1 MPKKLSSI
9 TLTSVIC
16 VLLTPVVI
24 IGCFLL
30 VRGKQYYLASAV
42 IILLALA
49 ALFASLEKKK
59 LQTRELVTI
68 ACIVA
73 LAVAGRAALFML
85 PQVKLTC
92 AIVILAA
99 ISFGPDVGFLCGA
112 LSMLVSN
119 VIFGQG
125 AHTPFQMFGMG
136 LVAFLCGVLFYK
148 KKSARNRWLVAAV
161 GGLLCFAVYG
171 FIVDTSSVLFF
182 AQSSDIKAILA
193 VYASGV
199 SFNLIHAATTFV
211 TLAIFTPY
219 IGETFERIAKKY
231 ELFGA

>member
-1 MPKKLSSI
+1 MSEKIMSAVCVILS
-9 TLTSVIC
+9 
-16 VLLTPVVI
+16 PVVI
-24 IGCFLL
+24 VGCFFL

-42 IILLALA
+42 IVLLAVA
-49 ALFASLEKKK
+49 ALFVSLENKKMH
-59 LQTRELVTI
+59 TRELVTV

-73 LAVAGRAALFML
+73 LAVAGRAALFMI

-99 ISFGPDVGFLCGA
+99 ISFGPDVGFLCGT

-119 VIFGQG
+119 IIFGQG

-136 LVAFLCGVLFYK
+136 LVAFLCGLLFYRK
-148 KKSARNRWLVAAV
+148 KAARNRWLVAAV
-161 GGLLCFAVYG
+161 GGVLCFAVYG

-182 AQSSDIKAILA
+182 TSSSDIRAILA
-193 VYASGV
+193 VYASGI

-211 TLAIFTPY
+211 ALAIFTPY